1 MESLCHQEIRNDT
14 LETLTCQLAGVAR
27 EAADRVA
34 IIYRQ
39 GDSVREYTCGQ
50 LYRSSLAVA
59 GWLQARGVEKGE
71 RVAILLENRPQ
82 WPMSYFGI
90 LLAGAV
96 AVPLDPVSRW
106 DHIHYTLE
114 QTRARIIFTFPKA
127 PLSEL
132 QQLPFLEA
140 VVVVGRSEDSGEKL
154 TNFQEVLQSS
164 GSEAGLPVLRLQD
177 LASIIY
183 TSGTTGMPKGVM
195 LTHRNFAA
203 NCQGIAKLKAIRE
216 DDNMLSILPLHH
228 AFPFTATLLAPLFS
242 RAQITYLDTL
252 KAEAILK
259 CIKEQR
265 VTILVVTPQVLHH
278 FYQGVRRQLQLI
290 PWPVRPLLLSYLQ
303 ASRRVFRFLGV
314 NPARPLLRK
323 FHSALG
329 EQFRFFVS
337 GGAKLPESLAEDLA
351 RLGFEV
357 LEGYGLTETS
367 PVVTMNPP
375 GGSPP
380 GVGGSATGG
389 GGDQDF
395 AT

>member
-1 MESLCHQEIRNDT
+1 M
-14 LETLTCQLAGVAR
+14 
-27 EAADRVA
+27 
-34 IIYRQ
+34 
-39 GDSVREYTCGQ
+39 
-50 LYRSSLAVA
+50 A
-59 GWLQARGVEKGE
+59 GWLQARGVVKGE

-132 QQLPFLEA
+132 QQLPFLERL
-140 VVVVGRSEDSGEKL
+140 VVVGRSEDSGEKL

-164 GSEAGLPVLRLQD
+164 GSEAGLPAPRLQD

-216 DDNMLSILPLHH
+216 DDNLLSILPLHH
-228 AFPFTATLLAPLFS
+228 AFPFTGTLLAPLFS

-265 VTILVVTPQVLHH
+265 VTILMVTPQVLQH
-278 FYQGVRRQLQLI
+278 FYQGMQAAIAADSLAGASTAAQLSPGFLEG
-290 PWPVRPLLLSYLQ
+290 LS
-303 ASRRVFRFLGV
+303 S
-314 NPARPLLRK
+314 
-323 FHSALG
+323 
-329 EQFRFFVS
+329 S
-337 GGAKLPESLAEDLA
+337 GGKSGAAAVKEIPP
-351 RLGFEV
+351 R
-357 LEGYGLTETS
+357 
-367 PVVTMNPP
+367 P
-375 GGSPP
+375 GGAVSVFCQWRGQTPRIS
-380 GVGGSATGG
+380 GGGSGPAGV
-389 GGDQDF
+389 
-395 AT
+395 